1 MHNHSERK
9 QYARTSFQGKRI
21 RLQPSPDGALPIA
34 IAMSKQSTLE
44 DIAENSRKY
53 PILGI
58 IASVIFLCVGIH
70 FTFFHGPTGPAGA
83 LFSGVNKLFAYF
95 CYGLSIFAAF
105 FAAIGYVK
113 NRVGRKQR
121 LEFFES
127 KKTLLSLKQMSWKEF
142 EHFVGTFFEKQG
154 YAIQVT
160 GGLRD
165 GGVDLIVRKNGEK
178 SYVQCKKYREN
189 QVTLS
194 MMRDFYGAISSQS
207 NINPSFFVTT
217 GTFTLDARKFAN
229 ENAIEAIDG
238 NRLIEYLKMV
248 DMPVA
253 SVIVGSAGNA
263 TTVTTKQNKKCP
275 DCGAP
280 MVVRVAKKGTHVNEP
295 FWGCSTY
302 PKCKAIVAYSDKV

>member
-1 MHNHSERK
+1 MTRNS
-9 QYARTSFQGKRI
+9 I
-21 RLQPSPDGALPIA
+21 
-34 IAMSKQSTLE
+34 LE
-44 DIAENSRKY
+44 DIAENSLKH
-53 PILGI
+53 PMLGI
-58 IASVIFLCVGIH
+58 IASVVLLCAGLY
-70 FTFFHGPTGPAGA
+70 FTFSHGPSGPAGA
-83 LFSGVNKLFAYF
+83 VFSGFNKMFAYF
-95 CYGLSIFAAF
+95 CFGLSAFAAV

-113 NRVGRKQR
+113 NKVGRKQR

-154 YAIQVT
+154 YSVEVT

-165 GGVDLIVRKNGEK
+165 GGIDLIVTKNGRA

-194 MMRDFYGAISSQS
+194 MMRDFYGAISSQA
-207 NINPSFFVTT
+207 NTNPSFFVTT
-217 GTFTLDARKFAN
+217 GTFTLDAQKFAQ

-238 NRLIEYLKMV
+238 SRLMEYLKMV
-248 DMPVA
+248 DVPFA
-253 SVIVGSAGNA
+253 SGMVGSAVSASPASNQ
-263 TTVTTKQNKKCP
+263 KSKRCP

-280 MVVRVAKKGTHVNEP
+280 MVVRVAKKGMHANEP

-302 PKCKAIVAYSDKV
+302 PKCKAIVAYSDRE